1 MRYVMLSDTTVV
13 LAVTGGIAAYKSAIL
28 VRELKARNA
37 EVFVIM
43 TRAATEFITPL
54 TLETLSRNPV
64 STETFDRGNHWD
76 MEHIALADRAS
87 LLLVAPAT
95 ANIIGKAAAGI
106 ADDLASTAILTMLTT
121 VPILMAPAMN
131 SRMWDNPV
139 VRKNIETLQGYGVR
153 FVGPVEGKLADGRTG
168 MGRMAE
174 TEEILRAAAE
184 MIRK

>member
-1 MRYVMLSDTTVV
+1 MLTGKTIV

-28 VRELKARNA
+28 VRELKARGA

-64 STETFDRGNHWD
+64 SSETFDRGNHWD

-106 ADDLASTAILTMLTT
+106 ADDLVSTSLLTMLTT
-121 VPILMAPAMN
+121 VPVLMAPAMN
-131 SRMWDNPV
+131 SRMWENPI
-139 VRKNIETLQGYGVR
+139 VRKNMETLKTHGVR

-168 MGRMAE
+168 MGRMAGV
-174 TEEILRAAAE
+174 EEILTAVTEIFRN
-184 MIRK
+184 